1 MERVLPVLEDARL
14 RAHAVE
20 RRARR
25 RNRGRNRRH
34 RGLRAGLRR
43 RGGARLGR
51 RGRGAR
57 HRRDRRSRARFG
69 RRGGRRLRRRGR
81 AGRPEAGDA
90 VRRADVIDRTA
101 GAVGVVEPEAHALLP
116 SFVPVRR
123 EPAPRVVVSVGLV
136 ERLVAHE
143 PRRTFA
149 GDAREAD
156 VVRVER
162 FPRAL
167 VVRIHGHALATAA
180 AVLGS
185 VDADGPR
192 RLVAEAVQSQ
202 LGVLDVAR
210 NPQVESR
217 GAAILVRVAAR
228 PLAALDGEEVDQL
241 AVELDA
247 VEPAAL
253 VRADARD
260 ALADVLLRGRE
271 GGRRHEGRRVRDGRR
286 ERRRRR
292 RRVRDGRFERRRRRG
307 RRRGRVRHRRRVRRR
322 RRRRGRGPHVEDVAD
337 LEQVGEVPAIRDDE
351 VELVLAD
358 AHELRER
365 MPHGLPGRRRDDAPA
380 IGRVVEIA
388 VGAER
393 LRVAAV
399 DGGVVQPAPND
410 EMVPAP
416 AVVRARAV
424 PRQRAP
430 EVRHGHDRDVLEDA
444 LGLHLVREGRD
455 GVVDLL
461 EAHGQRVERAVVV
474 EAADLDEEGRALVL
488 QRVALCDDARDV
500 LEAAAEA
507 RVREVRDHAVV
518 ALEDAR
524 DLLRV
529 ADRRP
534 EEAREGVGED
544 RRALILQQQAD
555 LLLELVVVDEAR
567 KPVVRVE
574 VDDLRVPGALERL
587 LQAVEA
593 VAHGVERV
601 VADLRVREG
610 AEDAAEHALGRHVVG
625 DDGLCEALL
634 HVVRADGRRR
644 PLRAGA
650 VLRERERLDQRPD
663 VREEARVAVLVEA
676 VDFLQRRV
684 HAEGVARLVG
694 AGSDR
699 AVLAHLER
707 HLRDGSTVVDVV
719 ARDGAVARRR
729 QHRVAVR
736 ATVQEEKN
744 DGLVLAR
751 RRVAVD
757 LVVARADGLVRVRRV
772 ELGREREEAL
782 RELEPRVW
790 AAEHGLVDGVED
802 DRAAVVAEAALGEEH
817 VEVVDGVDERRV
829 APGHV
834 AVVPLRLLLGR
845 EAPRARAVLARLR
858 LPAEVVAREPGVRV
872 RVGRVLVLVGLL
884 RVPALAR
891 EARAR
896 FRDRAPVVALVDLAR
911 ALFGAVRHRRRVREA
926 AVRRPAVAIA
936 RAAAE
941 ATIAAAQAVP
951 NERVQPV
958 READEAR
965 ALHDLRLGRDEP
977 AARDGALGRVVG
989 QVVGEDARRL
999 VDHLPDLPV
1008 HALELDLAAV
1018 QAVELHRAH
1027 EVEHLE
1033 QRLAE
1038 PAVRGVREQ
1047 RRRRRLAVQQDR
1059 GERRGEVAVLPGSEA
1074 GVGSRA
1080 ERVDD
1085 GGDVARRRVRRR
1097 KALQEQ
1103 LGDEGRDVR
1112 VLEDAVDERLGLE
1125 ARGLLRRASGE
1136 GHEVG
1141 RVAERVA
1148 SRDLDRGDDVLEV
1161 GLVADGVVEHEDRVD
1176 VDAVAPRKG
1185 RDAVD
1190 LAVER
1195 VGRVVRR
1202 VSDGRADL
1210 ELVERVRARRD
1221 GGEGRGLDGR
1231 RGAEARD
1238 TLAEAV
1244 RAAVVRVRRRERA
1257 FLPRHAEE
1265 AVRVDVEPPGR
1276 RGDFARRNRAELPAG
1291 FRAVRTVAP
1300 GAGFAVRVAAVVVVA
1315 EARVRVVLG
1324 RARVAVGRLR
1334 GPLLARLPESVH
1346 GDCAAVVAL
1355 VGPGG
1360 AGRPVAAAAVGVDD
1374 VHRAAARDL
1383 HAERAGALPGQCRRA
1398 VPEGRARVG
1407 AEAVLVLPD
1416 RGFRVLEPR
1425 EVDARGRRVLVDRRR
1440 AAAPVLDDGDAL
1452 RRERRRGERLRE
1464 RHGPGKLAR
1473 AVRVRRAERRVE
1485 RVRGV
1490 EDWSVIDGRPDVG
1503 EDGAGVR
1510 GRDVDAERHTV
1521 ADVAAREIGLGERI
1535 APRRDEVEVVDEV
1548 LVAEGLH
1555 SAAELGHIETRPR
1568 ARAREDVVAVVRL
1581 VAGERAVVVHLAEAD
1596 GEELEKLARE
1606 VLVGERVA
1614 ALVLLG
1620 PQERQVDGH
1629 HRARGDVAEHVA
1641 QVAEGVLDEDVVV
1654 LQPDLDLLV
1663 RFPDAVDGD
1672 DVDVR
1677 ERPGHALAELVLGV

>member
-1 MERVLPVLEDARL
+1 
-14 RAHAVE
+14 
-20 RRARR
+20 
-25 RNRGRNRRH
+25 
-34 RGLRAGLRR
+34 
-43 RGGARLGR
+43 
-51 RGRGAR
+51 
-57 HRRDRRSRARFG
+57 
-69 RRGGRRLRRRGR
+69 
-81 AGRPEAGDA
+81 
-90 VRRADVIDRTA
+90 
-101 GAVGVVEPEAHALLP
+101 
-116 SFVPVRR
+116 
-123 EPAPRVVVSVGLV
+123 
-136 ERLVAHE
+136 
-143 PRRTFA
+143 
-149 GDAREAD
+149 
-156 VVRVER
+156 
-162 FPRAL
+162 
-167 VVRIHGHALATAA
+167 
-180 AVLGS
+180 
-185 VDADGPR
+185 
-192 RLVAEAVQSQ
+192 
-202 LGVLDVAR
+202 
-210 NPQVESR
+210 
-217 GAAILVRVAAR
+217 
-228 PLAALDGEEVDQL
+228 
-241 AVELDA
+241 
-247 VEPAAL
+247 
-253 VRADARD
+253 
-260 ALADVLLRGRE
+260 
-271 GGRRHEGRRVRDGRR
+271 
-286 ERRRRR
+286 
-292 RRVRDGRFERRRRRG
+292 
-307 RRRGRVRHRRRVRRR
+307 
-322 RRRRGRGPHVEDVAD
+322 
-337 LEQVGEVPAIRDDE
+337 
-351 VELVLAD
+351 
-358 AHELRER
+358 
-365 MPHGLPGRRRDDAPA
+365 
-380 IGRVVEIA
+380 
-388 VGAER
+388 
-393 LRVAAV
+393 
-399 DGGVVQPAPND
+399 
-410 EMVPAP
+410 MVPAP

-507 RVREVRDHAVV
+507 RVGEVRDHAVV

-663 VREEARVAVLVEA
+663 VREEARVAGLVEA
-676 VDFLQRRV
+676 VDFIQRRV
-684 HAEGVARLVG
+684 YAKGVARLVG

-699 AVLAHLER
+699 AVLAHLEG

-999 VDHLPDLPV
+999 MDHLPDLPV

-1047 RRRRRLAVQQDR
+1047 RRRRRFAVQEDR

-1097 KALQEQ
+1097 EALQEQ

-1210 ELVERVRARRD
+1210 ELVERVLARRD

-1257 FLPRHAEE
+1257 VLPRHAEE
-1265 AVRVDVEPPGR
+1265 AVAVDAEPP
-1276 RGDFARRNRAELPAG
+1276 
-1291 FRAVRTVAP
+1291 
-1300 GAGFAVRVAAVVVVA
+1300 
-1315 EARVRVVLG
+1315 
-1324 RARVAVGRLR
+1324 
-1334 GPLLARLPESVH
+1334 
-1346 GDCAAVVAL
+1346 
-1355 VGPGG
+1355 
-1360 AGRPVAAAAVGVDD
+1360 GRPVAAAAVGVDD

-1510 GRDVDAERHTV
+1510 GRDIDAERHTV